1 MTMNRPSIDIRE
13 HPVGYI
19 TDSLPQKLTEN
30 SSEEEAM
37 YQDISI
43 TLKNMPEAANVKIH
57 VKVLNFTASND
68 PSFTIKTWPKELPDD
83 SKVTEFISQKNLTYH
98 FFPIPAS
105 DLEITYR
112 SKNQETTGEFVNI
125 MYTGLSAL
133 LYFPFN
139 QA

>member
-1 MTMNRPSIDIRE
+1 MTMDRSSIDVRK

-19 TDSLPQKLTEN
+19 TDSEPQKLTEN

-43 TLKNMPEAANVKIH
+43 TLKNMPEAANVKIN
-57 VKVLNFTASND
+57 VKVLNFTASNN
-68 PSFTIKTWPKELPDD
+68 PSFTIITWPKKLPDD
-83 SKVTEFISQKNLTYH
+83 SKVNEFISQKNLRYH
-98 FFPIPAS
+98 FFPEPAS
-105 DLEITYR
+105 DLKITYR
-112 SKNQETTGEFVNI
+112 SKNQEITGEFVNI

-133 LYFPFN
+133 LCFPFN